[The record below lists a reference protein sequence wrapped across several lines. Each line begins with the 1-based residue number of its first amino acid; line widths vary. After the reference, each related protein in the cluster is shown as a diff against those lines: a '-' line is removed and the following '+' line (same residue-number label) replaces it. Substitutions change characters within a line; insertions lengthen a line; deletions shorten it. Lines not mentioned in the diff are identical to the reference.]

1 MHRILFLLSMSE
13 DEWQEDSGDDCHQV
27 VRMVAESCLDLH
39 GVHPNR
45 RRGLL
50 GLSRGA
56 SDWCR
61 RFVRAFAGASSP
73 HPDSLFFS

>member
-1 MHRILFLLSMSE
+1 MEEKGAKE
-13 DEWQEDSGDDCHQV
+13 DQGDDRLQV
-27 VRMVAESCLDLH
+27 GRMGAESCLDLH
-39 GVHPNR
+39 RVRLNR

-73 HPDSLFFS
+73 CPDFLFFP